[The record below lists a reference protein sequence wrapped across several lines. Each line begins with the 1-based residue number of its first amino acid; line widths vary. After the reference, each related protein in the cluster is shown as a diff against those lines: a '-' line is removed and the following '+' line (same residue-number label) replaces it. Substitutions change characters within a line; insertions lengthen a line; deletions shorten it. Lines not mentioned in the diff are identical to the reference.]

1 MTFWIIIRNS
11 LRQHAL
17 STGITAVSI
26 GLGCGLLMAVW
37 VVNFQTQR
45 AFKNVTGGFDSIL
58 GPRGSQLQL
67 VLNSLFHIDSSP
79 GLVNSQDYRE
89 FQKYKGRYYKSA
101 IPIAVGDNYYGYR
114 IVGTNLDFFSVEH
127 SPGRRYDLAVGEL
140 FIQNEKQWNKEA
152 VIGYTVAKKLGLQ
165 INSIF
170 QPYHGLT
177 FNPNQKPHK
186 DQYTVTGILKPTGT
200 PADRVIWIPI
210 EGLQQM
216 DGHDVKNAEDV
227 SAVLVQMSDDTT
239 ARGFAMN
246 SLGGIYNKGTDHL
259 TFVKSTE
266 DVVTRLFE
274 QFGWAEKVLR
284 WVAYLVAFV
293 AAGGVLASIYNS
305 MNERRREFAI
315 LRALG
320 ATRSTIFS
328 VIVLES
334 AAIASLGAVFGFGVY
349 AVIVAAA
356 ESTLSSEL
364 GVTLNPFEPHIVML
378 IVPLS
383 LVALGAVV
391 GIVPAI
397 KAYGADVAENLI
409 PQS

>member
-26 GLGCGLLMAVW
+26 GLGCGLLMSVW
-37 VVNFQTQR
+37 VVNFQSQR

-58 GPRGSQLQL
+58 GPRGSQVQL
-67 VLNSLFHIDSSP
+67 VLNSLFHMDSSP
-79 GLVNSQDYRE
+79 GLVNVEDYRI
-89 FQKYKGRYYKSA
+89 FSQKYKRFYKKA
-101 IPIAVGDNYYGYR
+101 VPIAVGDNYFGYR
-114 IVGTNLDFFSVEH
+114 IVGTTHDLFEVEH
-127 SPGRRYDLAVGEL
+127 SPGQAYGLSVGEF

-152 VIGYTVAKKLGLQ
+152 VVGSTVAARLGLQ
-165 INSIF
+165 LNSKF
-170 QPYHGLT
+170 QPYHGLN
-177 FNPNQKPHK
+177 FDPNQEPHK
-186 DQYTVTGILKPTGT
+186 DKYTVTGILKPTGT

-216 DGHDVKNAEDV
+216 DGHDVKYAGDI
-227 SAVLVQMSDDTT
+227 SAVLIQMSKDTT
-239 ARGFAMN
+239 ARGFGMN
-246 SLGGIYNKGTDHL
+246 SLDSIYNKGTDHL

-266 DVVTRLFE
+266 DVVTRLFD
-274 QFGWAEKVLR
+274 QFSWAETVLR
-284 WVAYLVAFV
+284 WVAYMVAVV

-320 ATRSTIFS
+320 ANRSTIFS
-328 VIVLES
+328 VIILES
-334 AAIASLGAVFGFGVY
+334 ASIAALGVLIGFGVY
-349 AVIVAAA
+349 LLILMAVENTLHNEIGVA
-356 ESTLSSEL
+356 
-364 GVTLNPFEPHIVML
+364 LNPFEPHIVML

-397 KAYGADVAENLI
+397 KAYCADVAKNLI